1 MSDLLTVKEA
11 AEYIGVTN
19 KAIYLAIETDRIH
32 PVRLLGK
39 LGISLDEAKKYKK
52 ARKQTNG
59 NGKRKAA

>member
-11 AEYIGVTN
+11 ADYIGITD
-19 KAIYLAIETDRIH
+19 KAIYLAIEMERIH

-39 LGISLDEAKKYKK
+39 LGIPLDEAKKYKK
-52 ARKQTNG
+52 ARKPTNG